1 VGESLGAGL
10 VATAAG
16 ATAGLAGRP
25 ILRRLPSPNAEPDP
39 DEAARS
45 PYSRLADDPRTT
57 VALVVIGAIACGIAG
72 AAVGWDAALPMW
84 AVLCA
89 VGTLVGYIDARTRYL
104 PTAILFPAYFVVLAL
119 LVGGALAGH
128 HRDRLLPAL
137 LGWLVFG
144 GFYLLMWLIYP
155 RGIGYGDI
163 RLAGLLGAPLGYA
176 GWGATITAL
185 YAGIILGAVV
195 GTVLVMTRVVPDRRY
210 PFGPFM
216 LVGALFGLAWGRHV
230 GGWYTSL

>member
-10 VATAAG
+10 VAAVAGAAAG
-16 ATAGLAGRP
+16 MVGRP
-25 ILRRLPSPNAEPDP
+25 ILRRLPPPAAEPDS
-39 DEAARS
+39 DEGPS
-45 PYSRLADDPRTT
+45 PYAPLADDPRTT
-57 VALVVIGAIACGIAG
+57 VALVVISAIACGIAG
-72 AAVGWDAALPMW
+72 ASVGWHAALPMW
-84 AVLCA
+84 VVLGA
-89 VGTLVGYIDARTRYL
+89 VGSLAGYIDARTRYL
-104 PTAILFPAYFVVLAL
+104 PTAILAPAYVVVLVL

-128 HRDRLLPAL
+128 QPDRLLRAL
-137 LGWLVFG
+137 LGWMVFG
-144 GFYLLMWLIYP
+144 GFYLLMWLVYP

-163 RLAGLLGAPLGYA
+163 RLAGLLGAPLGFA

-185 YAGIILGAVV
+185 YAGIILAAVV
-195 GTVLVMTRVVPDRRY
+195 GTLLVMTRIVPDRRY